1 MSTFKSYKQCWQI
14 GNIYAAESLWH
25 NCPADANYAQGM
37 GKAGKALKQ
46 VLEIY
51 DISQNKLAVTMG
63 VDRASVNRWVH
74 ELRDPAGEV
83 IVEIK
88 AALQQINPEAA
99 RAFVEL
105 YLGNGEVWQNH
116 NHHLLLS

>member
-1 MSTFKSYKQCWQI
+1 
-14 GNIYAAESLWH
+14 
-25 NCPADANYAQGM
+25 M

-46 VLEIY
+46 ILETY
-51 DISQNKLAVTMG
+51 EISQNELAMTMG

-105 YLGNGEVWQNH
+105 YLGNGQT
-116 NHHLLLS
+116 